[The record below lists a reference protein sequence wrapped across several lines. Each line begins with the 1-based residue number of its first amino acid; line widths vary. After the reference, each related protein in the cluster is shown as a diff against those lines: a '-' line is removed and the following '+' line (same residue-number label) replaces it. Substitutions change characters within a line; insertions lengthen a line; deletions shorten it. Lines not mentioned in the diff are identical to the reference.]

1 MIQIF
6 TKIKGFKANS
16 ILMKLK
22 TLISIFFFSTS
33 VLFAEE
39 SNSIS
44 KTFEYGLKAQNITYF
59 PYETSSTFRQ
69 SQSNLKNNKDFAYLP
84 FIKYRNKGN
93 KFGFDF
99 DMIDVN
105 LNNPY
110 FKGVLLGNNAISST
124 ITYGNAKR
132 QEFRF
137 NFFYLPMESEIF
149 YFGLGILKIDRFYKN
164 QNFEDYSIIY
174 SDKINSYGISLP
186 LRSKIQLYEGLE
198 INLGFDPYL
207 TYGNRHYV
215 NQRFSQVYNGDGS
228 RGSSFYLTKTN
239 PNNITEILGFQAEI
253 SLSYKFYE
261 NFRFYIGF
269 SRNQSKIRSINFD
282 QTNYSYRND
291 FLYITSGYTFEKL
304 IDTHNSIYFGISN
317 TH

>member
-1 MIQIF
+1 
-6 TKIKGFKANS
+6 
-16 ILMKLK
+16 MKLK
-22 TLISIFFFSTS
+22 TLISIFLFPTF
-33 VLFAEE
+33 VLYAEE
-39 SNSIS
+39 SKPSS

-84 FIKYRNKGN
+84 FIKYRNN
-93 KFGFDF
+93 IDKFGFDF
-99 DMIDVN
+99 DMIDLH

-110 FKGVLLGNNAISST
+110 FKGVLLGNNAIPTT
-124 ITYGNAKR
+124 ISYGNVQR

-137 NFFYLPMESEIF
+137 SFFYLPMDNEIF

-164 QNFEDYSIIY
+164 QNFDDFSNIY

-186 LRSKIQLYEGLE
+186 LRSKLQLYEGLE
-198 INLGFDPYL
+198 LNLGFDPYI

-215 NQRFSQVYNGDGS
+215 NQRFSQGYYGDGS
-228 RGSSFYLTKTN
+228 RSSSFYLTKTN
-239 PNNITEILGFQAEI
+239 PNNLTEILGFQAEI

-282 QTNYSYRND
+282 QTNYSYRD
-291 FLYITSGYTFEKL
+291 DHLFVSSGYAFEKL
-304 IDTHNSIYFGISN
+304 IDTHNSIYLGISN